1 MKNFLVIL
9 FLFGF
14 VSIYAQR
21 RPVLNTPKYDRQ
33 PYHFGFT
40 IGLNR
45 MDFNIRNSP
54 LVLALNPNGSFVS
67 DSIYSVECIKQAG
80 FHLGIV
86 GNLRLARYFDFRFL
100 PAITFG
106 QRNLEFLIRTPTG
119 FKTKVMRIEST
130 FIELPFLFKY
140 KAKRVKNYRPYI
152 ISGITN
158 RIDLASQKKV
168 KEAEKPKL
176 RLEPIDWYY
185 DIGFGIDYYF
195 YFFKLST
202 EIKYSIGLRDIMKR
216 DASQYSGMIERMSSN
231 LLIVSFHFE

>member
-1 MKNFLVIL
+1 
-9 FLFGF
+9 LFGF
-14 VSIYAQR
+14 VGVNAQK
-21 RPVLNTPKYDRQ
+21 RPVLNTPKYDRK

-40 IGLNR
+40 IGLNS
-45 MDFNIRNSP
+45 MDFQIKNSP
-54 LVLALNPNGSFVS
+54 LVLSVNPNGSFVT

-86 GNLRLARYFDFRFL
+86 SNLRLARYFDFRFL

-119 FKTKVMRIEST
+119 FTSKVMRIEST

-140 KAKRVKNYRPYI
+140 KAKRLKNYRPYLLT
-152 ISGITN
+152 GTTN
-158 RIDLASQKKV
+158 RIDLASQKEI
-168 KEAEKPKL
+168 KESEKPKF
-176 RLEPIDWYY
+176 RLEPIDWYL
-185 DIGFGIDYYF
+185 DFGFGIDYYF

-202 EIKYSIGLRDIMKR
+202 EIKYSMGLKDVLKR
-216 DASQYSGMIERMSSN
+216 DATQYSGMIERMSSN